1 MNDFNPIL
9 TIAGLVI
16 FAVIIWLIRQAFAML
31 GQACDQIEEGNNE

>member
-16 FAVIIWLIRQAFAML
+16 FAVIVLIIRQAFVVV